1 MALLSKLL
9 GALGASQR
17 SVFRGSGWNRGR
29 SAYGRHP
36 IGYGYRGRRSS
47 SGAGGSLGRMI
58 LAGLGAYGLR
68 RYFNNRSRATGY

>member
-1 MALLSKLL
+1 MPLLSNLL
-9 GALGASQR
+9 GGHRR

-36 IGYGYRGRRSS
+36 IGYGYRGRRS
-47 SGAGGSLGRMI
+47 AGPGSALGRLI

-68 RYFNNRSRATGY
+68 RFLNSRSHATG

>member
-1 MALLSKLL
+1 MAFLSNLL

-17 SVFRGSGWNRGR
+17 TVFRGSGWNRGR
-29 SAYGRHP
+29 SAYGRRP
-36 IGYGYRGRRSS
+36 IGYGYRGRQS

-68 RYFNNRSRATGY
+68 RYFNNRSRVTGY